1 MLEGMA
7 IVCVMDVELLC
18 IGSDEEDKDE
28 DNHGGDG
35 PLGTFLTA
43 SLISFRVLIFFL
55 SFP

>member
-7 IVCVMDVELLC
+7 IVRVVDVELSC

-28 DNHGGDG
+28 DNHGGDS

-43 SLISFRVLIFFL
+43 SSISFCVLIFFL